1 MGSWTPH
8 SRALHNDCALQR
20 DGGFLYG
27 SREWPGQHV
36 CNGKTLLK
44 ASVQVPF
51 MAVLPTGAAYCYRC
65 CRSSVAA
72 LTFYNYIKAEY
83 STEICCF

>member
-44 ASVQVPF
+44 GLCAGTIHGSASYRRSLL
-51 MAVLPTGAAYCYRC
+51 LPLLQEQRC
-65 CRSSVAA
+65 S
-72 LTFYNYIKAEY
+72 TYIL
-83 STEICCF
+83 